1 MSSHAAAAVVRPR
14 ATVEQELAS
23 IWAEVLKVDRVGPDD
38 DFFALG
44 GHSLLAVRMIAR
56 IRDVFDIDLETPLLV
71 FENPT
76 VASLAKVLEEA
87 SGADAG
93 AQRIE
98 ARDPSE
104 PAPASFIQEQLW
116 FLDQL
121 APNNPVYNVVDVIP
135 IEGAYDAAAMR
146 ETIREL
152 VRRHGVLRTAFIDR
166 NGRPMQVV
174 APVIEVELPEIDL
187 ASLPED
193 ERATEWARV
202 TRDHG
207 RTPFDLTRAPLF
219 RATMV
224 HVSPREHR
232 LLLVIHHIIADEWSM
247 DLIHREVTG
256 LYEAFSRGWPSP
268 LPELSIQYTDFA
280 WWQRNGL
287 QGDALQ
293 RQMSFWKRE
302 LSGAPSTLELPTD
315 KPRPALQSFRG
326 ATETFQLPK
335 ELLDR
340 LNELARAEQATLF
353 MVLEAAFAALLHRYT
368 GQDDLLIGSPISGRA
383 HAETHGLIGC
393 FLNTI
398 VLRSRFTDG
407 MSFRSLLQQT
417 RERAV
422 GAYAHADV
430 PFDHLVAASA
440 PERDSS
446 RTPLFQ
452 VMFVLHNP
460 EAVPRVSTLAAQHE
474 LGTGTS
480 KFDLTLFIGESEHG
494 LHGLIEYS
502 TDLYEAESI
511 RRFCGHYAT
520 LLQGIAAN
528 PDERIS
534 RLPMVTE
541 AERHQIVVEWNETTE
556 LPLPPVLPE
565 WIEAQVRRTPDD
577 VAVVFE
583 RETLTYG
590 ELDRRATRLAH
601 ALRRLGVSADVLV
614 GVLVERSL
622 DMVVALVGI
631 MKAGGAYLPL
641 DPSFPRE
648 RLAYMVDD
656 SGMRVLVTH
665 RGLDQA
671 VGVRSSSVVY
681 LDGDQQDDGEQSF
694 DAASLS
700 PCSPEQLVHV
710 LYTSGSTGKP
720 KGVAIPHSAL
730 VNLLRVVQRNL
741 EFGPND
747 TLLAIS
753 TLSFDLTGLEVF
765 VPLVSGGRVVIASRE
780 DVIDPERLAR
790 RISDSGC
797 TVMQATPTTWRALVN
812 AGWQGVPHLQIIT
825 GGEPL
830 PADLAHALLAR
841 CGKLW
846 NMYGPTETTIYCTY
860 LLVTAPPTG
869 ITSIGRPMANTQIY
883 PLDAHQNL
891 LPVGVPGELYIG
903 GVCLAR
909 EYLHRA
915 ELTRERFVPNPFAPG
930 TRLYRSG
937 DVGRWL
943 PDGRVEWVARADFQV
958 KVRGFRI
965 EPGEIEA
972 TIARHPAIR
981 EAVVIAREDT
991 PGAKRLVAYFVAPE
1005 APADVV
1011 DELRTLIRTTL
1022 PDYMMPARFVSLE
1035 SLPRTA
1041 NGKVDR
1047 KALPAPTAEDG
1058 ALSGTAVPPR
1068 TPTEA
1073 AVMQVFCE
1081 VMERSDFGVLQ
1092 SFFDLGGH
1100 SLMAARLMSR
1110 LRSVARVDLPLRM
1123 LFERPTVAGLAEA
1136 IDALTWSERKAPPKP
1151 EAGER
1156 EEIAL

>member
-1 MSSHAAAAVVRPR
+1 
-14 ATVEQELAS
+14 
-23 IWAEVLKVDRVGPDD
+23 
-38 DFFALG
+38 
-44 GHSLLAVRMIAR
+44 
-56 IRDVFDIDLETPLLV
+56 
-71 FENPT
+71 
-76 VASLAKVLEEA
+76 
-87 SGADAG
+87 
-93 AQRIE
+93 
-98 ARDPSE
+98 
-104 PAPASFIQEQLW
+104 
-116 FLDQL
+116 
-121 APNNPVYNVVDVIP
+121 
-135 IEGAYDAAAMR
+135 
-146 ETIREL
+146 
-152 VRRHGVLRTAFIDR
+152 
-166 NGRPMQVV
+166 
-174 APVIEVELPEIDL
+174 
-187 ASLPED
+187 
-193 ERATEWARV
+193 
-202 TRDHG
+202 
-207 RTPFDLTRAPLF
+207 
-219 RATMV
+219 
-224 HVSPREHR
+224 
-232 LLLVIHHIIADEWSM
+232 
-247 DLIHREVTG
+247 
-256 LYEAFSRGWPSP
+256 
-268 LPELSIQYTDFA
+268 
-280 WWQRNGL
+280 
-287 QGDALQ
+287 
-293 RQMSFWKRE
+293 
-302 LSGAPSTLELPTD
+302 
-315 KPRPALQSFRG
+315 
-326 ATETFQLPK
+326 
-335 ELLDR
+335 
-340 LNELARAEQATLF
+340 
-353 MVLEAAFAALLHRYT
+353 
-368 GQDDLLIGSPISGRA
+368 
-383 HAETHGLIGC
+383 
-393 FLNTI
+393 
-398 VLRSRFTDG
+398 
-407 MSFRSLLQQT
+407 
-417 RERAV
+417 
-422 GAYAHADV
+422 
-430 PFDHLVAASA
+430 
-440 PERDSS
+440 
-446 RTPLFQ
+446 
-452 VMFVLHNP
+452 
-460 EAVPRVSTLAAQHE
+460 
-474 LGTGTS
+474 
-480 KFDLTLFIGESEHG
+480 
-494 LHGLIEYS
+494 
-502 TDLYEAESI
+502 
-511 RRFCGHYAT
+511 
-520 LLQGIAAN
+520 
-528 PDERIS
+528 
-534 RLPMVTE
+534 
-541 AERHQIVVEWNETTE
+541 
-556 LPLPPVLPE
+556 
-565 WIEAQVRRTPDD
+565 
-577 VAVVFE
+577 
-583 RETLTYG
+583 
-590 ELDRRATRLAH
+590 
-601 ALRRLGVSADVLV
+601 VLV